1 MRSHVLTIHILLGL
15 LVWVP
20 FTHRN
25 AVQAQTTDRQM
36 QELLRQVETGYHAAD
51 PDIVTNAMTD
61 DVILLPSGAGAI
73 RGRHAVRARYE
84 TYFRRGGIA
93 LTMNPQEI
101 RVGDGWAVIRG
112 AMSGRRANATEE
124 SATIVGKFMM
134 IVDRQQDGSWLLSR
148 LIWNDDPED
157 L

>member
-1 MRSHVLTIHILLGL
+1 
-15 LVWVP
+15 
-20 FTHRN
+20 
-25 AVQAQTTDRQM
+25 
-36 QELLRQVETGYHAAD
+36 
-51 PDIVTNAMTD
+51 
-61 DVILLPSGAGAI
+61 
-73 RGRHAVRARYE
+73 
-84 TYFRRGGIA
+84 
-93 LTMNPQEI
+93 MNPQEI